1 MNYWEN
7 IETYYSI
14 ADKDSAYRQMCEDAL
29 PWEFYYCVLPSSLV
43 KAKGQCVVI
52 ITPIVYWNKF
62 GHIPNCPI
70 FVDDILPNL
79 TPSLDI
85 ENEWYSLQ
93 SIDDVRHTMTRLGFA
108 ESKELEAF
116 FLDIYGSI
124 AT

>member
-7 IETYYSI
+7 IETYYATS
-14 ADKDSAYRQMCEDAL
+14 DKDSAYKEMCEDAL

-52 ITPIVYWNKF
+52 LTPIAYWNKF

-70 FVDDILPNL
+70 FIDDILPNL

-85 ENEWYSLQ
+85 ENEWYSTQ
-93 SIDDVRHTMTRLGFA
+93 SMEVVKETMNRLGYV
-108 ESKELEAF
+108 ESKDVETF
-116 FLDIYGSI
+116 FIDIYKGVK
-124 AT
+124 